1 MNNMEQIKPIYDI
14 DDTLKE
20 CKIIYGDRIYIL
32 NSELFC
38 KILNFDRYF
47 RIHNIND
54 DYPCYKI
61 NNKYID
67 FLEFAYGLKTENY
80 NLNFLNGNKYD
91 IRDNNIIIENKSFK
105 ELLKE
110 FNVIEHIYNG
120 TRVKEGRYSGQYKNP
135 VCKILNEKNEEK
147 YLMLCNRNIMCI
159 LCHHS
164 YKMIR
169 EFEKKNNYEIPIIWS
184 YLENG
189 YILGNNKL
197 YIHQVI
203 TDCYGNGKGTKNIS
217 VDHIDQN
224 PLNNCFNNLR
234 IVTREEQE
242 QNSKGIKE
250 GTKRERK
257 HNARDLPEGINQDM
271 LKKYVVYYKEC
282 YNKEKDLWREFF
294 KIEKHPKLD
303 KHWIGSKSE
312 KISIKDKLIEANKIV
327 EDLDNDTYEKKERE
341 LPIYYN
347 FNKPK
352 THIVY
357 DRKLD
362 DGKRENLKMKL
373 PKNYDL
379 REQLTLIQ
387 TKVREKYGNNQ

>member
-1 MNNMEQIKPIYDI
+1 MDITYIKPKYDI
-14 DDTLKE
+14 NLLE
-20 CKIIYGDRIYIL
+20 NYAKIIYDNKEYIFDINDFL
-32 NSELFC
+32 L
-38 KILNFDRYF
+38 ILNFDKNFNFYTKDDIYPSFKR
-47 RIHNIND
+47 HNYNITFLEFL
-54 DYPCYKI
+54 YKFPVNTI
-61 NNKYID
+61 IYNFKNNNKYDLRYSNVEI
-67 FLEFAYGLKTENY
+67 FHNY
-80 NLNFLNGNKYD
+80 HK
-91 IRDNNIIIENKSFK
+91 NIIQKYPNALYYQGHFNNFGKDAYIMKNPYWEIENTNNKIYFMYCETDTLIKIDNISLKKIEEFK
-105 ELLKE
+105 K
-110 FNVIEHIYNG
+110 
-120 TRVKEGRYSGQYKNP
+120 
-135 VCKILNEKNEEK
+135 EKNINK
-147 YLMLCNRNIMCI
+147 NLTF
-159 LCHHS
+159 
-164 YKMIR
+164 YKHT
-169 EFEKKNNYEIPIIWS
+169 
-184 YLENG
+184 NG
-189 YILGNNKL
+189 YILCSHQNL
-197 YIHQVI
+197 FIHQII
-203 TDCYGNGKGTKNIS
+203 TGCYGNGKGTKNIS

-234 IVTREEQE
+234 IATRKEQE
-242 QNSKGIKE
+242 QNCNGTKE

-373 PKNYDL
+373 PENYDL

-387 TKVREKYGNNQ
+387 TKVREKYGNNK